1 MAYFNIV
8 WAAPRKTGQLEHLF
22 KIQKKYCRLITF
34 SHFQAHSK
42 PLFQRLYI
50 LNVYNIYKLQLAI
63 FMFKIINNLIPHTAS
78 FNFKASS
85 TIHKHFTRYREN
97 LHISYCRT
105 SCRVSTVNIQGPKLW
120 NYILNNHHEL
130 ATLKSLNV
138 FKSKFKKLLIF
149 EDLCFNWLG
158 PSLFLFSPLFFLI
171 GFLCFIANN
180 WNWQ

>member
-1 MAYFNIV
+1 MA
-8 WAAPRKTGQLEHLF
+8 TGFQYDQLTTGNNNSKKILSSHHL
-22 KIQKKYCRLITF
+22 LTF
-34 SHFQAHSK
+34 SGTFK
-42 PLFQRLYI
+42 TLFQRLYI

-63 FMFKIINNLIPHTAS
+63 FMFKIINNLVPHTAS

-149 EDLCFNWLG
+149 EDLCFN
-158 PSLFLFSPLFFLI
+158 
-171 GFLCFIANN
+171 
-180 WNWQ
+180 